1 LDLLLL
7 GSLITV
13 IIESHDATCSDE
25 KPCWRVTG
33 PMCYYMGV
41 LMFLSFLIDGRIMF
55 QLNYNYI
62 NRRLAILSWMLDI
75 AIFAGGIWEIV
86 IGIQISHY

>member
-1 LDLLLL
+1 
-7 GSLITV
+7 
-13 IIESHDATCSDE
+13 
-25 KPCWRVTG
+25 
-33 PMCYYMGV
+33 MGV

-86 IGIQISHY
+86 IGIQISKY

>member
-1 LDLLLL
+1 
-7 GSLITV
+7 
-13 IIESHDATCSDE
+13 
-25 KPCWRVTG
+25 
-33 PMCYYMGV
+33 MCYYMGV

-86 IGIQISHY
+86 IGIQISKY